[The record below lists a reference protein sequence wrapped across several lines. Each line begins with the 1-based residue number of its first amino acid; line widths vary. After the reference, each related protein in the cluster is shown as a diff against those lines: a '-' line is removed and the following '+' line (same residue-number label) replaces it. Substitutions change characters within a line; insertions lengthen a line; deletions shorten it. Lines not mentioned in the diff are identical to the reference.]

1 MTEFKAY
8 RGTESGKIVESTG
21 KVGDIGSSDV
31 LIKLTHAG
39 LCFTDVHFI
48 EAGIVLGHEPVGK
61 VEKTGSDV
69 KHLSEGDVVG
79 YGYVHGSCDTCDEC
93 RSGNDT
99 LCPSRQLYGETD
111 TDFGGFGKYAKVNER
126 FVHKI
131 PAGMAPEHAAPLQCA
146 GATVFCELLREISE
160 LFDVIARLS
169 NCRQPFLKYDIKPIH
184 RVGVIGIGGLGHL
197 ALQVANK
204 WGCSVGAF
212 TTSESKADEAKSF
225 GAHDV
230 IVTKRA
236 DGESFVPKSDAEKFD
251 FILCTVSGQVPWDQ
265 YIDCLKPRGVVIPL
279 GVDFGKFE
287 TNRYFSLL
295 ARENKV
301 GGSFVATRFEHY
313 KMLEFCAR
321 HSIKPAI
328 EMLDLNEENINTAFD
343 RLQKNDVR
351 YRFVLK
357 HSE

>member
-1 MTEFKAY
+1 MVMEFKAF
-8 RGTESGKIVESTG
+8 RGQHDGSVKES
-21 KVGDIGSSDV
+21 VGRVDDIGDNDV

-39 LCFTDVHFI
+39 LCFTDVHHI
-48 EAGIVLGHEPVGK
+48 ELGNALGHEPTGNIVETGKDVRHLKVG
-61 VEKTGSDV
+61 DM
-69 KHLSEGDVVG
+69 VG
-79 YGYVHGSCDTCDEC
+79 YGYNHGSCDDCDEC
-93 RSGNDT
+93 RLGNDT
-99 LCPSRQLYGETD
+99 LCNDRKLYGQVD
-111 TDFGGFGKYAKVNER
+111 LDFGGFGEYAKLNER

-131 PAGMAPEHAAPLQCA
+131 PEGMAPEHAAPLQCA
-146 GATVFCELLREISE
+146 GATVFS
-160 LFDVIARLS
+160 
-169 NCRQPFLKYDIKPIH
+169 PFLKYNIKPIH

-212 TTSESKADEAKSF
+212 TTSENKVAEAKSF

-236 DGESFVPKSDAEKFD
+236 DGKSFVPEKEEEKFD
-251 FILCTVSGQVPWDQ
+251 FIFCSVSSQVPWDD
-265 YIDCLKPRGVVIPL
+265 YFDCLKARGTIIPL

-301 GGSFVATRFEHY
+301 GGSLVATRYEHQ

-321 HSIKPAI
+321 HDIKPAV
-328 EMLDLNEENINTAFD
+328 EVLDLNEKNLNIAFE

-357 HSE
+357 HQE